1 MSGHNHDHSREHGPG
16 HSHAPAD
23 FGKAFAIGI
32 LLNTGFVAVEAAYG
46 VLSQSMALLADAG
59 HNLSDVLGLL
69 LAWVAAS
76 LSKRPPSRH
85 FTYGLKGSSVLAALA
100 NAFLLLV
107 AIGAIAWESILRL
120 ANPEP
125 VGSGAMMIVATV
137 GIVINAATAWLFA
150 RGRDR
155 DLNIRGAYLHMV
167 ADAAVSAGVV
177 LAGLLIWYTNALWID
192 PVTSLVIVAVIG
204 WSTWDLLRESLK
216 LSVAGVPAGVDLDAV
231 KEQLGSLGGVA
242 SFHDLHVWA
251 IGTTDIALTAHL
263 VMPGGHP
270 GDHFLIDAAKDL
282 RQVHGIGHVSLQIE
296 TGEADCPLAP
306 PDVV

>member
-1 MSGHNHDHSREHGPG
+1 MSGHNHDHSHDHGPG

-32 LLNTGFVAVEAAYG
+32 LLNTGFVVVEAAYG
-46 VLSQSMALLADAG
+46 VLSQSMALVADAG

-69 LAWVAAS
+69 LAWFAAS

-100 NAFLLLV
+100 NAFLLLL

-120 ANPEP
+120 ETPEP
-125 VGSGAMMIVATV
+125 VGSGAMMIVATI

-167 ADAAVSAGVV
+167 ADTAVSAGVV

-192 PVTSLVIVAVIG
+192 PATSLVIVAVIG

-242 SFHDLHVWA
+242 SLHDLHVWA

-270 GDHFLIDAAKDL
+270 GDHFLIGAAKDL
-282 RQVHGIGHVSLQIE
+282 RESHGIGHVSLQIE

>member
-1 MSGHNHDHSREHGPG
+1 M
-16 HSHAPAD
+16 
-23 FGKAFAIGI
+23 
-32 LLNTGFVAVEAAYG
+32 
-46 VLSQSMALLADAG
+46 
-59 HNLSDVLGLL
+59 
-69 LAWVAAS
+69 
-76 LSKRPPSRH
+76 
-85 FTYGLKGSSVLAALA
+85 
-100 NAFLLLV
+100 
-107 AIGAIAWESILRL
+107 
-120 ANPEP
+120 P
-125 VGSGAMMIVATV
+125 VGSGAMMIVATI

-167 ADAAVSAGVV
+167 ADTAVSAGVV

-192 PVTSLVIVAVIG
+192 PATSLVIVAVIG

-242 SFHDLHVWA
+242 SLHDLHVWA

-270 GDHFLIDAAKDL
+270 GGHFLIGAAKDL
-282 RQVHGIGHVSLQIE
+282 RESHGIGHVSLQIE

>member
-1 MSGHNHDHSREHGPG
+1 MSGHNHDHSHDHGPG

-32 LLNTGFVAVEAAYG
+32 LLNTGFVVVEAAYG
-46 VLSQSMALLADAG
+46 VLSQSMALVADAG

-69 LAWVAAS
+69 LAWFAAS

-100 NAFLLLV
+100 NAFLLLL

-120 ANPEP
+120 ETPEP
-125 VGSGAMMIVATV
+125 VGSGAMMIVATI

-167 ADAAVSAGVV
+167 ADTAVSAGVV

-242 SFHDLHVWA
+242 SLHDLHVWA

-270 GDHFLIDAAKDL
+270 GDHFLIGAAKDL
-282 RQVHGIGHVSLQIE
+282 RESHGIGHVSLQIE